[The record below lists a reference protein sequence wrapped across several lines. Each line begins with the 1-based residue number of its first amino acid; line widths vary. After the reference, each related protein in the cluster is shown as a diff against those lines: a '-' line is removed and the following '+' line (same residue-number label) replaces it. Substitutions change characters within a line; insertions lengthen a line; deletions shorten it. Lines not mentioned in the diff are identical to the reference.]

1 MSNTRQ
7 LKLGAMVH
15 GVGHGWG
22 EWRHPDA
29 QADASVNFG
38 WYKGQVKLAEAAK
51 FDFVFIADSLHI
63 HEKSSPHYL
72 NRFEPLTILSAL
84 AATTENIGLVATV
97 TVSYTEPFQ
106 VARQFASLDHI
117 SGGRAGWNV
126 VTYWLSGTA
135 ENHSKGEHPPHAV
148 RYRIAK
154 EHLSVVKGLWDSW
167 EDDAFARN
175 KQTGEFFTPGKLH
188 ALNHQGDFFQ
198 VKGPLNIARSKQG
211 QPLIFQAGTS
221 EDGRN
226 FAAEHSDAI
235 FVHAETFDESY
246 AYAQDLKKRATG
258 FGRNAD
264 TLSILPGIRPIVGR
278 TPEEVE
284 SRYQQA
290 VDLVSIEDAIVALG
304 RPFNDHDFSQY
315 PLDAPFPE
323 LGDLGSNS
331 QKGGSDRIKQ
341 LAREKNLTLRE
352 VALHFSRPHREFV
365 GTPDQVADTIEQWF
379 KGGASDGFIIN
390 SLLPDGLKYFTEL
403 VVPLLQQRGL
413 FRSEYQGSTLREN
426 FGLDVPVNRYSAERE
441 TPSSVAPQ
449 AAANAKPTA
458 QEALA

>member
-1 MSNTRQ
+1 MSKPRQKEPRQ

-22 EWRHPDA
+22 EWRHPNA

-38 WYKGQVKLAEAAK
+38 YYKQQAKLAEAAK

-106 VARQFASLDHI
+106 VARQISSLDHI

-126 VTYWLSGTA
+126 VTSWLSGTA
-135 ENHSKGEHPPHAV
+135 DNFSKGEHPPHSV

-154 EHLSVVKGLWDSW
+154 EHVSVVKGLWDSW

-175 KQTGEFFTPGKLH
+175 KKTGEFFIPGKLH
-188 ALNHQGDFFQ
+188 ALNHKGEFFS

-211 QPLIFQAGTS
+211 HPLIFQAGTS

-226 FAAEHSDAI
+226 FAAEYSDAI
-235 FVHAETFDESY
+235 FVHAESLEEAQ
-246 AYAQDLKKRATG
+246 AYYRDLKKRAVG
-258 FGRNAD
+258 FGRNALD
-264 TLSILPGIRPIVGR
+264 LSILPGIRPIVGR
-278 TPEEVE
+278 DEAEVE

-290 VDLVSIEDAIVALG
+290 VELVSIEDAIVALG

-341 LAREKNLTLRE
+341 LAKDEGLTLRE
-352 VALHFSRPHREFV
+352 VALFFSRPRREFV
-365 GTPDQVADTIEQWF
+365 GTAEQVADTIQTWF
-379 KGGASDGFIIN
+379 EHEAADGFIIN
-390 SLLPDGLKYFTEL
+390 SLLPDGLQYFAEL
-403 VVPLLQQRGL
+403 VVPVLQERGL
-413 FRSEYQGSTLREN
+413 FRSEYSGSTLREHFN
-426 FGLDVPVNRYSAERE
+426 LQVPQNRYAQQEEAAE
-441 TPSSVAPQ
+441 
-449 AAANAKPTA
+449 
-458 QEALA
+458 LA

>member
-1 MSNTRQ
+1 MSKKRQ

-22 EWRHPDA
+22 EWRHPNA
-29 QADASVNFG
+29 QTDASVNFG
-38 WYKGQVKLAEAAK
+38 FYKQQAKLAEAAK

-84 AATTENIGLVATV
+84 AAVTDHIGLVATV

-126 VTYWLSGTA
+126 VTSWLSGTA
-135 ENHSKGEHPPHAV
+135 DNFGKAEHPPHPV

-154 EHLSVVKGLWDSW
+154 EHVAVVKGLWDSW

-188 ALNHQGDFFQ
+188 ALNHKGEFFS
-198 VKGPLNIARSKQG
+198 VKGPLNISRSKQG
-211 QPLIFQAGTS
+211 QPVIFQAGTS

-226 FAAEHSDAI
+226 FAAENSDAI
-235 FVHAETFDESY
+235 FVGSESFDEAH
-246 AYAQDLKKRATG
+246 AYYQDLKKRAKG
-258 FGRNAD
+258 FGRDAD
-264 TLSILPGIRPIVGR
+264 TLAILPGIRPIVGR
-278 TPEEVE
+278 DEAEVE

-290 VDLVSIEDAIVALG
+290 VDLVTIEDAIVALG
-304 RPFNDHDFSQY
+304 RPFNDHDFSKY
-315 PLDAPFPE
+315 PLDAPFPD
-323 LGDLGSNS
+323 LGELGSNS

-341 LAREKNLTLRE
+341 LAKDNGLTLRD
-352 VALHFSRPHREFV
+352 VALHFSRPRREFV
-365 GTPDQVADTIEQWF
+365 GTPDQVANAIQNWF
-379 KGGASDGFIIN
+379 EDGAADGFIIN
-390 SLLPDGLKYFTEL
+390 SVLPDGLQYFTEL
-403 VVPLLQQRGL
+403 VVPVLQQRGL
-413 FRSEYQGSTLREN
+413 FRSDYQGATLREHL
-426 FGLDVPVNRYSAERE
+426 GLEVPVNRNATQVESAE
-441 TPSSVAPQ
+441 
-449 AAANAKPTA
+449 
-458 QEALA
+458 EALA

>member
-1 MSNTRQ
+1 MSKQRQ

-22 EWRHPDA
+22 EWRHP
-29 QADASVNFG
+29 QARPNASVSFDF
-38 WYKGQVKLAEAAK
+38 YKQQAQLAEAAK

-84 AATTENIGLVATV
+84 AATTQHIGLVATV

-126 VTYWLSGTA
+126 VTSWLSGTA
-135 ENHSKGEHPPHAV
+135 DNFGKSEHPPHAV

-154 EHLSVVKGLWDSW
+154 EHVNVVRGLWDSW
-167 EDDAFARN
+167 EDDAFAYD
-175 KQTGEFFTPGKLH
+175 KQSGEFFTPGKLH
-188 ALNHQGDFFQ
+188 ALEHKGEFFS

-211 QPLIFQAGTS
+211 QPVIFQAGTS
-221 EDGRN
+221 EAGRN
-226 FAAEHSDAI
+226 FAAENADAI
-235 FVHAETFDESY
+235 FVSPEGFDDAR
-246 AYAQDLKKRATG
+246 AYYQDLKTRAAG
-258 FGRNAD
+258 FGRD
-264 TLSILPGIRPIVGR
+264 PQKLSILPGIRPIVGR
-278 TPEEVE
+278 DEAEVE

-290 VDLVSIEDAIVALG
+290 IDLVTIEDAIVALG

-315 PLDAPFPE
+315 PLDEPFPE

-341 LAREKNLTLRE
+341 LAKDEGLTLRQ
-352 VALHFSRPHREFV
+352 VALRFSRPRRDFV
-365 GTPDQVADTIEQWF
+365 GTPEQVADAIEQWF
-379 KGGASDGFIIN
+379 EQGAADGFIIN
-390 SLLPDGLKYFTEL
+390 SLLPDGLQYFTDL
-403 VVPLLQQRGL
+403 VVPVLQQRGL
-413 FRSEYQGSTLREN
+413 FRDEYSGSTLRDHFE
-426 FGLDVPVNRYSAERE
+426 LQVPVNRH
-441 TPSSVAPQ
+441 AP
-449 AAANAKPTA
+449 AALKNR
-458 QEALA
+458 QESEALA

>member
-1 MSNTRQ
+1 MSKRRQ

-22 EWRHPDA
+22 EWRHPNA

-38 WYKGQVKLAEAAK
+38 FYKRQAQLAEAAK

-84 AATTENIGLVATV
+84 AAVTEHIGLVGTV

-126 VTYWLSGTA
+126 VTSWLSGTA
-135 ENHSKGEHPPHAV
+135 VNFGKAEHPPHPV

-154 EHLSVVKGLWDSW
+154 EHVAVVKGLWDSW

-188 ALNHQGDFFQ
+188 ALNHQGEFFS
-198 VKGPLNIARSKQG
+198 VKGPLNIARSRQG
-211 QPLIFQAGTS
+211 QPVIFQAGTS

-226 FAAEHSDAI
+226 FAAENADAI
-235 FVHAETFDESY
+235 FVGAESFEEAHAY
-246 AYAQDLKKRATG
+246 YLDLKKRATG
-258 FGRNAD
+258 FGRDPENLA
-264 TLSILPGIRPIVGR
+264 ILPGIRPIVGR
-278 TPEEVE
+278 DLAEVE

-290 VDLVSIEDAIVALG
+290 VELVSIEDAIVALG
-304 RPFNDHDFSQY
+304 RPFNDYDFSPY
-315 PLDAPFPE
+315 DLDAPFPDV
-323 LGDLGSNS
+323 GDLGSNS
-331 QKGGSDRIKQ
+331 HKGSSDRIKK
-341 LAREKNLTLRE
+341 LAKDEGLTLRE
-352 VALHFSRPHREFV
+352 VALNFSRPRREFV
-365 GTPDQVADTIEQWF
+365 GTPDQVANAIQNWF
-379 KGGASDGFIIN
+379 EDGAADGFIIN
-390 SLLPDGLKYFTEL
+390 SLLPDGLEYFTEL

-413 FRSEYQGSTLREN
+413 FRNDYSGSTLREH
-426 FGLDVPVNRYSAERE
+426 FALEVPTNRNAQ
-441 TPSSVAPQ
+441 P
-449 AAANAKPTA
+449 AKPIKEH

>member
-1 MSNTRQ
+1 MSNTRL

-22 EWRHPDA
+22 EWRHPNA
-29 QADASVNFG
+29 QTDASVNFG
-38 WYKGQVKLAEAAK
+38 FYKQQAKLAEAAK

-84 AATTENIGLVATV
+84 AAVTDHIGLVATV

-126 VTYWLSGTA
+126 VTSWLSGTA
-135 ENHSKGEHPPHAV
+135 DNFGKAEHPPHPV

-154 EHLSVVKGLWDSW
+154 EHVGVVKGLWDSW

-188 ALNHQGDFFQ
+188 ALNHKGEFFS

-211 QPLIFQAGTS
+211 QPVIFQAGTS

-226 FAAEHSDAI
+226 FAAENSDAI
-235 FVHAETFDESY
+235 FVGAESFDEAR
-246 AYAQDLKKRATG
+246 AYYQDLKKRAKS
-258 FGRNAD
+258 FGRDAD
-264 TLSILPGIRPIVGR
+264 NLAILPGIRPIVGR
-278 TPEEVE
+278 DQAEVE

-290 VDLVSIEDAIVALG
+290 VDLVTIEDAIVALG

-315 PLDAPFPE
+315 PLDAPFPD

-341 LAREKNLTLRE
+341 LAKENNLTLRE
-352 VALHFSRPHREFV
+352 VALHFSRPRRDFV
-365 GTPDQVADTIEQWF
+365 GTPDEVANAIQNWF
-379 KGGASDGFIIN
+379 EDGASDGFIIN
-390 SLLPDGLKYFTEL
+390 SVLPDGLQYFTEL
-403 VVPLLQQRGL
+403 VVPVLQQRGL
-413 FRSEYQGSTLREN
+413 FRSDYQGATLREHL
-426 FGLDVPVNRYSAERE
+426 GLDVPANRNTAHAESIE
-441 TPSSVAPQ
+441 EAVA
-449 AAANAKPTA
+449 
-458 QEALA
+458 

>member
-1 MSNTRQ
+1 MSKQRQLKPRQ

-22 EWRHPDA
+22 EWRHPNA
-29 QADASVNFG
+29 LADASVNFG
-38 WYKGQVKLAEAAK
+38 YYKQQAKLAEAAK

-106 VARQFASLDHI
+106 VARQISSLDHI

-126 VTYWLSGTA
+126 VTSWLSGTA
-135 ENHSKGEHPPHAV
+135 DNFSKGEHPPHAV

-154 EHLSVVKGLWDSW
+154 EHVSVVKGLWDSW

-175 KQTGEFFTPGKLH
+175 KKTGEFFTPGKLH
-188 ALNHQGDFFQ
+188 ALNHKGEFFS

-211 QPLIFQAGTS
+211 HPLIFQAGTS
-221 EDGRN
+221 NDGRN
-226 FAAEHSDAI
+226 FAAEYSDAI
-235 FVHAETFDESY
+235 FVHAESLEEAQ
-246 AYAQDLKKRATG
+246 AYYQDLKKRAAG
-258 FGRNAD
+258 FGRD
-264 TLSILPGIRPIVGR
+264 PLELSILPGIRPIVGR
-278 TPEEVE
+278 DEAEVE
-284 SRYQQA
+284 RRYQQA
-290 VDLVSIEDAIVALG
+290 VDLVTIEDAIVALG

-315 PLDAPFPE
+315 PLDGPFPE

-341 LAREKNLTLRE
+341 LARDEGLTLRE
-352 VALHFSRPHREFV
+352 VALFFSRPRREFV
-365 GTPDQVADTIEQWF
+365 GTAEQVADTIQTWFEQE
-379 KGGASDGFIIN
+379 AADGFIIN
-390 SLLPDGLKYFTEL
+390 SLLPDGLQYFAEL
-403 VVPLLQQRGL
+403 VVPVLQARGL
-413 FRSEYQGSTLREN
+413 FRSEYQGSTLREHFN
-426 FGLDVPVNRYSAERE
+426 LQVPENRYAQQEEAE
-441 TPSSVAPQ
+441 
-449 AAANAKPTA
+449 
-458 QEALA
+458 LA

>member
-1 MSNTRQ
+1 MSKPRQ
-7 LKLGAMVH
+7 IKFGAMVH

-29 QADASVNFG
+29 LADASVNFG
-38 WYKGQVKLAEAAK
+38 YYKQQAKLAEAAK

-106 VARQFASLDHI
+106 VARQISSLDHI

-126 VTYWLSGTA
+126 VTSWLSGTA
-135 ENHSKGEHPPHAV
+135 DNFSKAEHPPHAV

-154 EHLSVVKGLWDSW
+154 EHVSVVKGLWDSW

-175 KQTGEFFTPGKLH
+175 KKTGEFFTPGKLH
-188 ALNHQGDFFQ
+188 ALDHKGEFFS

-211 QPLIFQAGTS
+211 HPLIFQAGTS
-221 EDGRN
+221 NDGRN
-226 FAAEHSDAI
+226 FAAEYSDAI
-235 FVHAETFDESY
+235 FVHAESLEEAQ
-246 AYAQDLKKRATG
+246 AYYKDLKSRATG
-258 FGRNAD
+258 FGRNPLD
-264 TLSILPGIRPIVGR
+264 LSILPGIRPIVGR
-278 TPEEVE
+278 DEAEVE
-284 SRYQQA
+284 RRYQQA
-290 VDLVSIEDAIVALG
+290 VELVSIEDAIVALG

-341 LAREKNLTLRE
+341 LAKDEGLTLRE
-352 VALHFSRPHREFV
+352 VALFFSRPRREFV
-365 GTPDQVADTIEQWF
+365 GTAEQVADTIQTWF
-379 KGGASDGFIIN
+379 EHGAADGFIIN
-390 SLLPDGLKYFTEL
+390 SLLPDGLQYFAEL
-403 VVPLLQQRGL
+403 VVPVLQARGL
-413 FRSEYQGSTLREN
+413 FRSEYSGSTLREHFN
-426 FGLDVPVNRYSAERE
+426 LQVPENRYARLEEVAE
-441 TPSSVAPQ
+441 
-449 AAANAKPTA
+449 
-458 QEALA
+458 LA

>member
-1 MSNTRQ
+1 MSKKRQ

-22 EWRHPDA
+22 EWRHPNA

-38 WYKGQVKLAEAAK
+38 FYKQQAKLAEAAK

-84 AATTENIGLVATV
+84 AAVTDHIGLVATV

-126 VTYWLSGTA
+126 VTSWLSGTA
-135 ENHSKGEHPPHAV
+135 DNFGKAEHPPHPV

-154 EHLSVVKGLWDSW
+154 EHVSVVKGLWDSW

-188 ALNHQGDFFQ
+188 ALNHKGEFFS

-211 QPLIFQAGTS
+211 QPVIFQAGTS

-226 FAAEHSDAI
+226 FAAENSDAI
-235 FVHAETFDESY
+235 FVGAESFDEAR
-246 AYAQDLKKRATG
+246 AYYQDLKQRARG
-258 FGRNAD
+258 FGRDAD
-264 TLSILPGIRPIVGR
+264 KLAILPGIRPIVGR
-278 TPEEVE
+278 DQAEVE

-290 VDLVSIEDAIVALG
+290 VELVTIEDAIVALG

-315 PLDAPFPE
+315 PLDAPFPD

-341 LAREKNLTLRE
+341 LAKDQGLTLRE
-352 VALHFSRPHREFV
+352 VALHFSRPRRDFV
-365 GTPDQVADTIEQWF
+365 GTPDQVANAIQNWF
-379 KGGASDGFIIN
+379 EDGASDGFIIN
-390 SLLPDGLKYFTEL
+390 SVLPDGLQYFTEL

-413 FRSEYQGSTLREN
+413 FRSDYQGATLREH
-426 FGLDVPVNRYSAERE
+426 LDLEVPANRNTAHVESTEEA
-441 TPSSVAPQ
+441 VA
-449 AAANAKPTA
+449 
-458 QEALA
+458 

>member
-1 MSNTRQ
+1 MSKPRH

-22 EWRHPDA
+22 EWRHPQA
-29 QADASVNFG
+29 QPNASTSFG
-38 WYKGQVKLAEAAK
+38 FYKQQTELAEAAK

-63 HEKSSPHYL
+63 HAKSSPHYL

-84 AATTENIGLVATV
+84 AAITTHIGLVATV
-97 TVSYTEPFQ
+97 TVSYTEPYQ

-126 VTYWLSGTA
+126 VTSWLSGTA
-135 ENHSKGEHPPHAV
+135 DNFSKAEHPPHAV

-154 EHLSVVKGLWDSW
+154 EHVSTVQGLWDSW
-167 EDDAFARN
+167 EDDAFTYN
-175 KQTGEFFTPGKLH
+175 KQSGEFFAPGKLH
-188 ALNHQGDFFQ
+188 ALNHKGDFFS
-198 VKGPLNIARSKQG
+198 VKGPLNIARSRQG
-211 QPLIFQAGTS
+211 QPVIFQAGTS

-226 FAAEHSDAI
+226 FAAQNADAI
-235 FVHAETFDESY
+235 FVHVDSIEEGL
-246 AYAQDLKKRATG
+246 AYTQDLKRRAKG
-258 FGRNAD
+258 FGRDPQN
-264 TLSILPGIRPIVGR
+264 LSILPGIRPIVGR
-278 TPEEVE
+278 DEAEVE

-290 VDLVSIEDAIVALG
+290 VELVTVEDAIVALG

-341 LAREKNLTLRE
+341 LARDEGLTLRE
-352 VALHFSRPHREFV
+352 VALRFSRPKRDFV
-365 GTPDQVADTIEQWF
+365 GTPEQVADAIQTWF
-379 KGGASDGFIIN
+379 EHGASDGFIIN
-390 SLLPDGLKYFTEL
+390 SVLPDGLQYFTEL
-403 VVPLLQQRGL
+403 VVPVLQQRGL
-413 FRSEYQGSTLREN
+413 FRSEYSGQTLRDN
-426 FGLDVPVNRYSAERE
+426 LGLDVPVNRYSVAAEVE
-441 TPSSVAPQ
+441 EQ
-449 AAANAKPTA
+449 

>member
-1 MSNTRQ
+1 MSKPRQ

-22 EWRHPDA
+22 EWRHPNA

-38 WYKGQVKLAEAAK
+38 FYKQQATLAEAAK

-72 NRFEPLTILSAL
+72 NRFEPLTVLSAL

-106 VARQFASLDHI
+106 VARQIASLDHI

-126 VTYWLSGTA
+126 VTSWLSGTA
-135 ENHSKGEHPPHAV
+135 DNFSKGEHPPHPV

-154 EHLSVVKGLWDSW
+154 EHVSVVKGLWDSW
-167 EDDAFARN
+167 EDDAFVRN
-175 KQTGEFFTPGKLH
+175 KKTGEFFTPGKLH
-188 ALNHQGDFFQ
+188 ALNHKGEFFS

-211 QPLIFQAGTS
+211 HPLIFQAGTS

-226 FAAEHSDAI
+226 FAAEYSDAI
-235 FVHAETFDESY
+235 FVHAESLEEAQ
-246 AYAQDLKKRATG
+246 AYYRDLKKRAAG
-258 FGRNAD
+258 FGRNPLD
-264 TLSILPGIRPIVGR
+264 LSILPGIRPIVGR
-278 TPEEVE
+278 DEAEVE

-290 VDLVSIEDAIVALG
+290 VELVSIEDAIVALG

-323 LGDLGSNS
+323 LGELGSNS

-341 LAREKNLTLRE
+341 VAKDEGLTLRE
-352 VALHFSRPHREFV
+352 VALFFSRPRREFV
-365 GTPDQVADTIEQWF
+365 GTAEQVADTLQTWF
-379 KGGASDGFIIN
+379 EHEAADGFIIN
-390 SLLPDGLKYFTEL
+390 SLLPDGLQYFVEL
-403 VVPLLQQRGL
+403 VVPVLQSRGL
-413 FRSEYQGSTLREN
+413 FRSEYSGSTLREH
-426 FGLDVPVNRYSAERE
+426 FSLQVPQNRYARQEEAAE
-441 TPSSVAPQ
+441 
-449 AAANAKPTA
+449 
-458 QEALA
+458 LA

>member
-1 MSNTRQ
+1 MSKQRQ

-22 EWRHPDA
+22 EWRHPQA
-29 QADASVNFG
+29 QPNASVSFDF
-38 WYKGQVKLAEAAK
+38 YKQQAQLAEAAK

-84 AATTENIGLVATV
+84 ATTTQHIGLVATV

-126 VTYWLSGTA
+126 VTSWLSGTA
-135 ENHSKGEHPPHAV
+135 DNFGKSEHPPHAV

-154 EHLSVVKGLWDSW
+154 EHVNVVKGLWDSW
-167 EDDAFARN
+167 EDDAFAYD
-175 KQTGEFFTPGKLH
+175 KQSGEFFTPGKLH
-188 ALNHQGDFFQ
+188 ALEHKGEFFS
-198 VKGPLNIARSKQG
+198 VKGPLNISRSKQG
-211 QPLIFQAGTS
+211 QPVIFQAGTS

-226 FAAEHSDAI
+226 FAAENSDAI
-235 FVHAETFDESY
+235 FVSPEIFDDAHAY
-246 AYAQDLKKRATG
+246 YQDLKNRAVG
-258 FGRNAD
+258 FGRD
-264 TLSILPGIRPIVGR
+264 PQKLSILPGIRPIVGR
-278 TPEEVE
+278 DADEVE

-290 VDLVSIEDAIVALG
+290 VELVSIEDAIVALG

-331 QKGGSDRIKQ
+331 QKGGSDRIKK
-341 LAREKNLTLRE
+341 LAREEGLTLRE
-352 VALHFSRPHREFV
+352 VALRFSRPRRDFV
-365 GTPDQVADTIEQWF
+365 GTPEQVADAIQKWFEQ
-379 KGGASDGFIIN
+379 GAADGFIIN
-390 SLLPDGLKYFTEL
+390 SLLPDGLQYFTEL
-403 VVPLLQQRGL
+403 VVPVLQKRGL
-413 FRSEYQGSTLREN
+413 FRDEYSGSTLRDN
-426 FGLDVPVNRYSAERE
+426 LGLQVPANRHAHALVKARE
-441 TPSSVAPQ
+441 DS
-449 AAANAKPTA
+449 
-458 QEALA
+458 EALA